1 MELHADH
8 PLDKRRV
15 RPQPLKHLFLVAQ
28 TLPRL
33 DEPAVVRGLDLLQ
46 LAELVMGVLEKDH
59 ASRAQARKQQH
70 VEAQDDSAKFHG
82 SFTWINSGPSQVRNS
97 FSGPGRRAGFGV
109 RFRTVPAYSNAHMYQ
124 SYYGF
129 KEMPFNITPDPK
141 FLFLSPTHQ
150 EALQHLK
157 FGVRERKGFIVLI
170 GEVGCGKTTLCRR
183 FLNELDPGRFDTALI
198 LNPRVTETQMLKAI
212 LHELGETKL
221 ARSQVDLVSQMN
233 RVLLERIGRGRD
245 IELII
250 DEAQNLSFEVL
261 EQVRL
266 LSNLETDKQ
275 KLLQIVL
282 MGQPELK
289 DVLARSEL
297 RQLRQRILVHYELHP
312 LSQRDMIRYIQHR
325 LTLAGG
331 AGRPSFTAW
340 ALRAI
345 HKSSRGIPRVVNTL
359 CDKAM
364 LSAFIRESDEVNYW
378 DARRAAR
385 DMENLTN

>member
-1 MELHADH
+1 
-8 PLDKRRV
+8 
-15 RPQPLKHLFLVAQ
+15 
-28 TLPRL
+28 
-33 DEPAVVRGLDLLQ
+33 
-46 LAELVMGVLEKDH
+46 
-59 ASRAQARKQQH
+59 
-70 VEAQDDSAKFHG
+70 
-82 SFTWINSGPSQVRNS
+82 
-97 FSGPGRRAGFGV
+97 
-109 RFRTVPAYSNAHMYQ
+109 MYQ
-124 SYYGF
+124 SFYGF
-129 KEMPFNITPDPK
+129 REMPFNITPDPK
-141 FLFLSPTHQ
+141 FLFLSPTHL

-157 FGVRERKGFIVLI
+157 FGIREKKGFIVLI

-183 FLNELDPGRFDTALI
+183 FLNELDPTKYDTALI

-212 LHELGETKL
+212 LGELGETKI

-233 RVLLERIGRGRD
+233 RVLLERISHGKD
-245 IELII
+245 IVLII

-275 KLLQIVL
+275 KLLQIIL

-289 DVLARSEL
+289 EILARDEL

-312 LSQRDMIRYIQHR
+312 LSQHDMIHYIQHR

-331 AGRPSFTAW
+331 TGRPSFTQW

-345 HKSSRGIPRVVNTL
+345 HKASKGIPRIVNNL
-359 CDKAM
+359 CDKSM

-378 DARRAAR
+378 DARRAIR
-385 DMENLTN
+385 EMHTLTE